1 MLRKMPLILMAIIIA
16 IILLNPLMS
25 LEVQRLLYS
34 ISLSISIIGLFLPLI
49 IFGLLFKYVVMLAK
63 DATRIVFLILLLVC
77 GSNVCS
83 TFISYYVGI
92 YIYQFALSMISPIEN
107 DSLKPLWLLNFPN
120 IISNDKIVFSSII
133 LGFISSKLCAEVA
146 NWIGL

>member
-1 MLRKMPLILMAIIIA
+1 
-16 IILLNPLMS
+16 
-25 LEVQRLLYS
+25 
-34 ISLSISIIGLFLPLI
+34 
-49 IFGLLFKYVVMLAK
+49 
-63 DATRIVFLILLLVC
+63 
-77 GSNVCS
+77 
-83 TFISYYVGI
+83 
-92 YIYQFALSMISPIEN
+92 MISPIEN